1 MTTHRAYRI
10 AASLIGAVALLLLA
24 SAGASAVGPGK
35 TCDGIA
41 AIKCD
46 AGLFCEHPAGRC
58 GVIDGTGKCVK
69 VPQVCTMSKLKKLIV
84 RPVCG
89 CNGKTYGNDCERQM
103 AMVSKNHN
111 GKCKTP

>member
-1 MTTHRAYRI
+1 MTTHAYRI
-10 AASLIGAVALLLLA
+10 AASIACAIALLFLA
-24 SAGASAVGPGK
+24 SVGASAVGPGK

-41 AIKCD
+41 HITCD
-46 AGLFCEHPAGRC
+46 PGLFCQHPAGRC

-69 VPQVCTMSKLKKLIV
+69 VPEVCALSKLKKLIV

-89 CNGKTYGNDCERQM
+89 CDGKTYGSDCERQM
-103 AMVSKNHN
+103 AKVSKNHN